1 MHWECSAVFTFKINI
16 LKILVV
22 VKILH
27 FKNSKIKRK
36 NKEELEGVHDSASV
50 FIEKQKQVVNR

>member
-1 MHWECSAVFTFKINI
+1 MHWECSSVFTFKINI
-16 LKILVV
+16 LEILVV

-36 NKEELEGVHDSASV
+36 NKEELEGLHDSASA
-50 FIEKQKQVVNR
+50 FIEK